1 MVVHA
6 FPSAH
11 TLTLRSLAPDDV
23 SATLRIFRE
32 AVRKGAVDRYSEA
45 ERNAWAPSV
54 MEAGAWKR
62 GRLAQP
68 TWVADVEG
76 QVVGFTD
83 LTADDEVGM
92 LYVDPSFTR
101 HGIGAA
107 LLEEVER
114 QARDE
119 DRVRLHARVSLVA
132 EPLFVRAGFVVL
144 RRQWAER
151 QGERLAQ
158 AVVEK
163 MLEPI

>member
-6 FPSAH
+6 FPSAEA
-11 TLTLRSLAPDDV
+11 LTIRPLRPADV
-23 SATLRIFRE
+23 PATLRVFRE
-32 AVRKGAVDRYSEA
+32 AVHKGATDHYSEA

-54 MEAGAWKR
+54 IEAGAWKR
-62 GRLAQP
+62 ARLSQP
-68 TWVADVEG
+68 SWVAEVQGE
-76 QVVGFTD
+76 VVGFAD

-101 HGIGAA
+101 QGVGWA

-119 DRVRLHARVSLVA
+119 DRVRLRARVSLVA
-132 EPLFVRAGFVVL
+132 EPVFARAGFVVL

-151 QGERLAQ
+151 RGERLAQ
-158 AVVEK
+158 AVMEK
-163 MLEPI
+163 LLEPI